1 MVHEN
6 LRARARRKAY
16 HALKLGLDVNRRAPT
31 EAETRALVDAVDQG
45 SVARFGVVKLS
56 KLRLDDP
63 VPTPAW
69 LTRARGWTL
78 RRGITLI
85 QLAALRRRDDI
96 VCQLIR
102 AGACP
107 FERGDDRDHD
117 AVGGE
122 DAADDADH
130 PDPDALARDVR
141 AFLSRVRSPQ
151 AAWLVVVAAEARRRA
166 VIADAADDANDH
178 PTLVR
183 EGAAGPTTP
192 TSTNSDDENAATPGA
207 HFPPRPPATFLY
219 RCGHREPERRAWRRL
234 VRRHHHPRATHPL
247 CDAEWTCPTCA
258 AVEEDERDDP
268 SVPKPDADADPDPD
282 PTTIAAESRRRWLE
296 RPAETERRK
305 HKPEGTTAADRRFRA
320 MGPRAR
326 AHVNLGESRPKRV
339 ESLLAAAAEDDAR
352 RVFATVRAGVD
363 VDATDEYG
371 MTALATAAWRGK
383 ASAVAA
389 LLRCGADPRRTA
401 RGGEGVDAAR
411 AARAA
416 GRTRLAEMIEREARA
431 RERYERDRDE
441 DSGAGADSAVGLGR
455 AGGAAAEKTSG
466 SAGEPDA
473 VSDPPRVRVLVDPS
487 SNHPG
492 ARGSFYVDGAVP
504 ESILR
509 RLERVGATAA
519 LERDADAAA
528 VAVGRLKDLRAKPP
542 AGAAERT
549 RADTCADRAH
559 FCDVEGWARRAIV
572 AAARAGGMRAKGA
585 HPQMRVLRYDAPGGI
600 MAPHVDLS
608 KIVHP
613 QDVAWTSGDDEDEKK
628 RRRGDARDE
637 DEDGYG
643 DGDGD
648 GDESGSGSGSVS
660 FSVSDGGSEVG
671 STHTFILYLATCA
684 SGGETALLADGR
696 APTGAEGA
704 AGAKALADVRPVRGR
719 LLVFPH
725 DCPHAGRPVVDAPK
739 LVVRGELW

>member
-122 DAADDADH
+122 DAPDDAD
-130 PDPDALARDVR
+130 PADPDALARDVR

-166 VIADAADDANDH
+166 VIADH
-178 PTLVR
+178 PLGN
-183 EGAAGPTTP
+183 EGAAGRTTP
-192 TSTNSDDENAATPGA
+192 TSTNADENAAPGA
-207 HFPPRPPATFLY
+207 RFPPGPPATFLY

-234 VRRHHHPRATHPL
+234 VRRHHHPRAAHPL
-247 CDAEWTCPTCA
+247 CDAEWTCPTCD

-268 SVPKPDADADPDPD
+268 SVPKPDDDADPNPD

-326 AHVNLGESRPKRV
+326 AHANLGESRPKRV
-339 ESLLAAAAEDDAR
+339 ETLLAAAAEDDAR

-416 GRTRLAEMIEREARA
+416 GRTRLAEIIEKEARA
-431 RERYERDRDE
+431 REGYERDRDE
-441 DSGAGADSAVGLGR
+441 DSAVGLGR
-455 AGGAAAEKTSG
+455 AGGAAAEETSG

-473 VSDPPRVRVLVDPS
+473 VSAPPRVRVLVDPS

-585 HPQMRVLRYDAPGGI
+585 HPQMRVLRYDTPGGI

-628 RRRGDARDE
+628 RRRGDVRDE
-637 DEDGYG
+637 DG

-648 GDESGSGSGSVS
+648 GDEPGSVS
-660 FSVSDGGSEVG
+660 VSVSDGGSEVG

>member
-1 MVHEN
+1 M
-6 LRARARRKAY
+6 
-16 HALKLGLDVNRRAPT
+16 
-31 EAETRALVDAVDQG
+31 
-45 SVARFGVVKLS
+45 
-56 KLRLDDP
+56 
-63 VPTPAW
+63 
-69 LTRARGWTL
+69 
-78 RRGITLI
+78 
-85 QLAALRRRDDI
+85 
-96 VCQLIR
+96 
-102 AGACP
+102 
-107 FERGDDRDHD
+107 
-117 AVGGE
+117 
-122 DAADDADH
+122 
-130 PDPDALARDVR
+130 
-141 AFLSRVRSPQ
+141 
-151 AAWLVVVAAEARRRA
+151 
-166 VIADAADDANDH
+166 
-178 PTLVR
+178 
-183 EGAAGPTTP
+183 
-192 TSTNSDDENAATPGA
+192 
-207 HFPPRPPATFLY
+207 
-219 RCGHREPERRAWRRL
+219 
-234 VRRHHHPRATHPL
+234 
-247 CDAEWTCPTCA
+247 
-258 AVEEDERDDP
+258 
-268 SVPKPDADADPDPD
+268 
-282 PTTIAAESRRRWLE
+282 
-296 RPAETERRK
+296 
-305 HKPEGTTAADRRFRA
+305 
-320 MGPRAR
+320 
-326 AHVNLGESRPKRV
+326 
-339 ESLLAAAAEDDAR
+339 
-352 RVFATVRAGVD
+352 
-363 VDATDEYG
+363 
-371 MTALATAAWRGK
+371 
-383 ASAVAA
+383 
-389 LLRCGADPRRTA
+389 
-401 RGGEGVDAAR
+401 DAAR

-416 GRTRLAEMIEREARA
+416 GRTRLAEIIEKEARA
-431 RERYERDRDE
+431 REGYERDRDE
-441 DSGAGADSAVGLGR
+441 DSAVGLGR
-455 AGGAAAEKTSG
+455 AGGAAAEETSG

-473 VSDPPRVRVLVDPS
+473 VSAPPRVRVLVDPS

-585 HPQMRVLRYDAPGGI
+585 HPQMRVLRYDTPGGI

-628 RRRGDARDE
+628 RRRGDVRDE
-637 DEDGYG
+637 DEDG
-643 DGDGD
+643 D
-648 GDESGSGSGSVS
+648 GDEPGSVS
-660 FSVSDGGSEVG
+660 VSVSDGGSEVG